1 VTDDPAL
8 LDAARSGDRKAL
20 ERLLVLEEPR
30 IYAYGLRMCGD
41 PEDAREVLQE
51 TMLAVTRHIGG
62 FRGDAKLSTWLF
74 QLARS
79 ACSKQRRR
87 LPPTSDGEVE
97 LVDHNAD
104 PERTASAQQLA
115 ELLQRALSRLTE
127 TQREVLILR
136 DVEGLSA
143 PEVSEIL
150 HLEVGAV
157 KSRLHRA
164 RAALAEAL
172 DAEQRVPRLKL
183 TGCPDILVNWSEREE
198 GDIDHA
204 VCEKLEAHVATCPAC
219 RARCDQLTATRAAC
233 RELPPVPAAA
243 HEAARSARETR

>member
-1 VTDDPAL
+1 MTDDPAL

-30 IYAYGLRMCGD
+30 IYAFGLRMCGD

-51 TMLAVTRHIGG
+51 TMIAVTRHIGG

-87 LPPTSDGEVE
+87 APPPSEGEVE
-97 LVDHNAD
+97 LVDHGAD
-104 PERTASAQQLA
+104 PERTASSHQLA

-127 TQREVLILR
+127 AQREVLVLR

-143 PEVSEIL
+143 PEVAEIL
-150 HLEVGAV
+150 SVEVGAV

-172 DAEQRVPRLKL
+172 DAEQRLPRKKL
-183 TGCPDILVNWSEREE
+183 EGCPDILVRWSEREE

-204 VCEKLEAHVATCPAC
+204 LCERLEAHVAICPEC
-219 RARCDQLTATRAAC
+219 RARCDQLALTRAAC

-243 HEAARSARETR
+243 SDAARTARQG